1 MPQEMGMSRSRQHR
15 RTITGP
21 YTNQRSHPRSLV
33 ICPISISTPTGPT
46 YGIVRDI
53 SASGIFF
60 YSNFKPSL
68 EMNLD
73 FNLTLKE
80 KQIAGSGQVVRIE
93 QGAEGAAIGIALKIV
108 DSNFDQP

>member
-1 MPQEMGMSRSRQHR
+1 MPQEKGMSRAKLHK

-21 YTNQRSHPRSLV
+21 YTNQRSSPRSLV
-33 ICPISISTPTGPT
+33 ICPISITTPSGPS

-53 SASGIFF
+53 SSSGIFF

-93 QGAEGAAIGIALKIV
+93 QGAEGAAIGIALKIL
-108 DSNFDQP
+108 DSNFNQP

>member
-1 MPQEMGMSRSRQHR
+1 M
-15 RTITGP
+15 
-21 YTNQRSHPRSLV
+21 
-33 ICPISISTPTGPT
+33 ICPISISTPSGQT

-93 QGAEGAAIGIALKIV
+93 EGSAGAAIGIALKIV
-108 DSNFDQP
+108 DSNFDQPG

>member
-1 MPQEMGMSRSRQHR
+1 MGMSRSKLHK

-21 YTNQRSHPRSLV
+21 YTNQRSNPRSLI
-33 ICPISISTPTGPT
+33 ICPISINTPSGPS
-46 YGIVRDI
+46 YGVVRDI

-93 QGAEGAAIGIALKIV
+93 QGAEGAAIGIALKILE
-108 DSNFDQP
+108 SNFDQP